1 MFYVAAANTA
11 RNIISAVMFI
21 CNVLK
26 QFSPLQTK
34 LITREYI
41 DMLHRI
47 FEYVTDE
54 SKQSNKNS
62 ARTLSR
68 KVLDLCSVYKAELIA
83 LLLALFRLDKTCKVF
98 LWFTV

>member
-11 RNIISAVMFI
+11 RNLISAVMFI
-21 CNVLK
+21 CHVLK

-34 LITREYI
+34 LITSEYI
-41 DMLHRI
+41 DMLPRI
-47 FEYVTDE
+47 FEYFTDK

-68 KVLDLCSVYKAELIA
+68 KVLDLCSVYKGELIEV
-83 LLLALFRLDKTCKVF
+83 LLALDWIRHVKIF